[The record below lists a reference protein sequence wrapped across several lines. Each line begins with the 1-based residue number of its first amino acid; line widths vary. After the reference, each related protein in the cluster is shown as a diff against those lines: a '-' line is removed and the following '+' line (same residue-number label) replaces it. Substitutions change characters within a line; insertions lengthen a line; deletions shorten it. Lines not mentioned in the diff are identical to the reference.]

1 MVKNAGEVP
10 MSVAVLVLGGRSGC
24 TSFLLAAPGHG
35 KGGQDGRGPAGLGI
49 VPGSGSDPS
58 VIFEAGIRI
67 PAVFGAVGIKLVVS
81 RRIRA
86 ELRSAGPNMQHPGY
100 YT

>member
-1 MVKNAGEVP
+1 MALLTQ
-10 MSVAVLVLGGRSGC
+10 LVEHKLR
-24 TSFLLAAPGHG
+24 HG
-35 KGGQDGRGPAGLGI
+35 ITAQPKPSQINVRTRDPAGPGI

-58 VIFEAGIRI
+58 VTFEAGIRI
-67 PAVFGAVGIKLVVS
+67 PAVFGAVGIKLMVS

-86 ELRSAGPNMQHPGY
+86 ELRSARPNMQHPSY

>member
-1 MVKNAGEVP
+1 MGWLHVGALLGSEAE
-10 MSVAVLVLGGRSGC
+10 AVRLWAR
-24 TSFLLAAPGHG
+24 
-35 KGGQDGRGPAGLGI
+35 GRGPAGPGI

>member
-1 MVKNAGEVP
+1 MGAFA
-10 MSVAVLVLGGRSGC
+10 AVVLWVYLDS
-24 TSFLLAAPGHG
+24 
-35 KGGQDGRGPAGLGI
+35 RGPAGPGI

>member
-1 MVKNAGEVP
+1 M
-10 MSVAVLVLGGRSGC
+10 GGHFS
-24 TSFLLAAPGHG
+24 A
-35 KGGQDGRGPAGLGI
+35 KGSSLNDWGAGRGPAGPGI

>member
-1 MVKNAGEVP
+1 MLCTLRSEIGA
-10 MSVAVLVLGGRSGC
+10 ALVD
-24 TSFLLAAPGHG
+24 AI
-35 KGGQDGRGPAGLGI
+35 RGPAGPGI

-58 VIFEAGIRI
+58 VIFGAGIRI
-67 PAVFGAVGIKLVVS
+67 PAVLGTVRIKLVVS

-100 YT
+100 YK